1 MRSYEAQGW
10 EYQES
15 TPTHPAGKGVLFQRT
30 KTYRCGDV
38 LEAEIYP
45 VLSWDYRREAGAR
58 KKSTEQMRRCNDQR
72 QQRYLRRLMNL
83 NFGPGDLMLNSF
95 TSDKPCAFEEFEKRV
110 DRLIRK
116 IRKIYRAAGL
126 ELKYIL
132 HLEQTGQGD
141 GVRYHLH
148 GIINRGPI
156 DRDQVEALWPWGT
169 ANTDRVKK
177 RDGGLN
183 GYAEYMMQKKDGQ
196 QTAGKRRFRASR
208 NLKKPVAT
216 VNDHKFSRAQ
226 AAKIE
231 RMAREDAAR
240 LFEKKYPG
248 YRLIGCKIRYS
259 DFLPGCYVYAEMERI
274 DERTGAAVARPAG
287 PR

>member
-15 TPTHPAGKGVLFQRT
+15 APHPAGKGVLFQRT
-30 KTYRCGDV
+30 KTWKCGDV

-45 VLSWDYRREAGAR
+45 VLEWEYRREAGAR
-58 KKSTEQMRRCNDQR
+58 KKSTEQMRRCNDRR
-72 QQRYLRRLMNL
+72 QERYLRRLMNL

-110 DRLIRK
+110 DKLIRK
-116 IRKIYRAAGL
+116 LRQIYRAAGV

-141 GVRYHLH
+141 GVRYHVH
-148 GIINRGPI
+148 GIINRGPL

-169 ANTDRVKK
+169 ANVDRVKR

-208 NLKKPVAT
+208 NLKKPTAT
-216 VNDHKFSRAQ
+216 VSDHKFSRSQ

-231 RMAREDAAR
+231 RMAREDAQR
-240 LFEKKYPG
+240 MFEKKYPG
-248 YRLIGCKIRYS
+248 WRLVSCKVRYS
-259 DFLPGCYVYAEMERI
+259 DFLPGVYVYAEMER
-274 DERTGAAVARPAG
+274 TSPALRATSPDWG
-287 PR
+287 GK